1 MMSRQFIL
9 SSLLILSQ
17 TLTPLTEYTVLQQS
31 SLILFDHIYFFLNNT
46 DSLWILPGDFYIKI
60 MLWIRLP
67 NLTACVSPGLCC
79 PAWWLARSVL
89 LSFSDCG
96 FQFFSS

>member
-9 SSLLILSQ
+9 SSLLIIFQ

-31 SLILFDHIYFFLNNT
+31 SLILFNHIYFFLNDT
-46 DSLWILPGDFYIKI
+46 DSPWILPGDFYIKI

-79 PAWWLARSVL
+79 PALWLARSVL